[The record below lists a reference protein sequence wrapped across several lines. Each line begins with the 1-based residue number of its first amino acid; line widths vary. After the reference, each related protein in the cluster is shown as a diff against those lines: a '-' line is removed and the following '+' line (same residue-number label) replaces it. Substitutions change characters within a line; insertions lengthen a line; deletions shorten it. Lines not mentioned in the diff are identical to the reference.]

1 MVSFEELI
9 PLLVAVA
16 GIILAAITARWGT
29 KYLQLKTALH
39 QLVELM
45 AELDAALVDDKV
57 NEAEWMALYQKA
69 QAFIQAVKDLIG

>member
-16 GIILAAITARWGT
+16 GIVLAAITARWGT
-29 KYLQLKTALH
+29 KYLQLKAALH